1 MLDPLLVNERRKYTL
16 VGILALVLW
25 TSSLLFIKR
34 CSEDLGPFTTAFLQF
49 FSGGV
54 IGLFANAFIFKKVGS
69 SVTFFKNKE
78 FYYRVA
84 LFSVYLDPSLSFPAE
99 FILFGIS
106 IYSPLTFLISIPFL
120 ISLKLGYR
128 WSQILL
134 IIILLVYFLPGFLI
148 VADFIDLFI
157 KIPFFIIFLI
167 ILTAFRNRA
176 DLAAQVRDIRMKEY
190 SKPIKMT

>member
-1 MLDPLLVNERRKYTL
+1 MFLAILNKKLDSKELEYQAKHHEFYWFKSYGSQAVTFYL
-16 VGILALVLW
+16 LAL
-25 TSSLLFIKR
+25 T
-34 CSEDLGPFTTAFLQF
+34 LGT
-49 FSGGV
+49 GM
-54 IGLFANAFIFKKVGS
+54 NIFG
-69 SVTFFKNKE
+69 
-78 FYYRVA
+78 A